1 LRFPAHI
8 ERTLVSHPIGSSMTT
23 ALIPGL
29 GGATKAQGPAITD
42 FYLDNGLHV
51 VVIPDRRA
59 PVVTHMVWY
68 KVGGAD
74 EPKGKSGI
82 AHFLEHLMFKG
93 TEKNPGGFSKQVAEL
108 GGQENA
114 FTSNDY
120 TAYYQRVAKEHLGAM
135 MAFEADRMTG
145 LALTDEVVD
154 PERNVVLEERKMRVD
169 NDPGSQL
176 SEEIASTLFTHHPY
190 GTPIIGWENEI
201 EGLTRQDA
209 IDFHGRFYTPNNAS
223 LIVAGDVDV
232 ENVRGLAQ
240 GTYGQ
245 VARRAEP
252 PPRLRPQEP
261 RQRADRRVSLV
272 DKRVEQ
278 PIYQRHWRAPS
289 YARAANGEGEVLDL
303 LSQILGGGQTSR
315 LYRSLVVNEKVAS
328 AAGAFYDGSAVD
340 ETRFVVWAIPMPE
353 VSFDALETAI
363 DAEIA
368 RIIAEGVTEA
378 ELERAKTRLVAEAIY
393 AQDNQSTMARHYG
406 ATLSVGGKVDDLRLW
421 PQRIAAVAAE
431 RLPEVGRT
439 VLAEA
444 KSVVGLLEGEA

>member
-1 LRFPAHI
+1 
-8 ERTLVSHPIGSSMTT
+8 MTI

-29 GGATKAQGPAITD
+29 GGASNAQGPAITN
-42 FYLDNGLHV
+42 FHLDNGLEV

-93 TEKNPGGFSKQVAEL
+93 TDKNPGGFSKQVAEL

-114 FTSNDY
+114 FTSYDY
-120 TAYYQRVAKEHLGAM
+120 TAYFQRVAKEHLGTM
-135 MAFEADRMTG
+135 MGFEADRMTG

-169 NDPGSQL
+169 NDPNSQL
-176 SEEIASTLFTHHPY
+176 AEEIASTLFTHHPY
-190 GTPIIGWENEI
+190 GTPIIGWEDEI

-209 IDFHGRFYTPNNAS
+209 IDFHSRFYTPNNAT
-223 LIVAGDVDV
+223 LVVAGDVTA
-232 ENVRGLAQ
+232 ENVKELAQ
-240 GTYGQ
+240 ATYGQ

-261 RQRADRRVSLV
+261 RQRADRRVTLA
-272 DKRVEQ
+272 DRRVEQ

-289 YARAANGEGEVLDL
+289 YIRAEHGEGEVLDL

-315 LYRSLVVNEKVAS
+315 LYRALVVDKKIAS
-328 AAGAFYDGSAVD
+328 AAGAFYGGSAVD
-340 ETRFVVWAIPMPE
+340 ETRFGVWAIPMPD
-353 VSFDALETAI
+353 VSFAALEAAV
-363 DAEIA
+363 DEEIA
-368 RIIAEGVTEA
+368 RFASEGVGDD
-378 ELERAKTRLVAEAIY
+378 ELDRAKTRLVADAIY
-393 AQDNQSTMARHYG
+393 AQDNQSTLARYYG
-406 ATLSVGGKVDDLRLW
+406 AMLSVGGKVEDLQLW
-421 PQRIAAVAAE
+421 PQRIAAVPAS
-431 RLPEVGRT
+431 RLPDVARA
-439 VLAEA
+439 VLVDG
-444 KSVVGLLEGEA
+444 KSVVGLLQGQA

>member
-1 LRFPAHI
+1 M
-8 ERTLVSHPIGSSMTT
+8 TL

-29 GGATKAQGPAITD
+29 GGASHAQGPAITD
-42 FYLDNGLHV
+42 FTLPNGLHV

-114 FTSNDY
+114 FTSYDY
-120 TAYYQRVAKEHLGAM
+120 TAYFQRVAKEHLGTM

-145 LALTDEVVD
+145 LALTDEVVN

-169 NDPGSQL
+169 NDPNSQL
-176 SEEIASTLFTHHPY
+176 AEEIASTLFTHHPY

-201 EGLTRQDA
+201 EGLSRQDA
-209 IDFHGRFYTPNNAS
+209 IDFHSRFYTPNNAS
-223 LIVAGDVDV
+223 LIVAGDVTA
-232 ENVRGLAQ
+232 EEVRELAE
-240 GTYGQ
+240 THYGP
-245 VARRAEP
+245 VARRADP

-261 RQRADRRVSLV
+261 RQRADRRVRLA

-289 YARAANGEGEVLDL
+289 YIQAHNGEGEALDL

-315 LYRSLVVNEKVAS
+315 LYRALVVDKKLAS
-328 AAGAFYDGSAVD
+328 AAGAFYGGSAVD
-340 ETRFVVWAIPMPE
+340 ETRFGVWAIPMPG
-353 VSFDALETAI
+353 VSFEALEAAV
-363 DAEIA
+363 DEEIR
-368 RIIAEGVTEA
+368 RIVAEGVSEA
-378 ELERAKTRLVAEAIY
+378 ELERAKTRLVADAIY
-393 AQDNQSTMARHYG
+393 AQDNQSTLARYYG
-406 ATLSVGGKVDDLRLW
+406 ATLSVGGKVEDLQLW
-421 PQRIAAVAAE
+421 PQRIAAVPSG
-431 RLPEVGRT
+431 RLPEMGRA
-439 VLAEA
+439 VLLEG
-444 KSVVGLLEGEA
+444 KSVVGLLEGQA

>member
-1 LRFPAHI
+1 
-8 ERTLVSHPIGSSMTT
+8 MTI

-29 GGATKAQGPAITD
+29 GGASNAQGPAITD

-59 PVVTHMVWY
+59 PVATHMVWY

-114 FTSNDY
+114 FTSYDY
-120 TAYYQRVAKEHLGAM
+120 TAYFQRVAKEHLGAM

-145 LALTDEVVD
+145 LALTDEVVN

-176 SEEIASTLFTHHPY
+176 AEEIASTLFTHHPY
-190 GTPIIGWENEI
+190 GTPIIGWEDEI

-209 IDFHGRFYTPNNAS
+209 IEFHSRFYTPNNAT
-223 LIVAGDVDV
+223 LIVAGDVTAD
-232 ENVRGLAQ
+232 EVRALAE
-240 GTYGQ
+240 GSYGQ

-261 RQRADRRVSLV
+261 RQRADRRVTLA

-289 YARAANGEGEVLDL
+289 YIRATDGEGEVLDL

-315 LYRSLVVNEKVAS
+315 LYRTLVVDKKVAS
-328 AAGAFYDGSAVD
+328 AAGAFYGGSAVD
-340 ETRFVVWAIPMPE
+340 ETRFGVWAIPMPE
-353 VSFDALETAI
+353 VSFEALEAAI
-363 DAEIA
+363 DEEVT
-368 RIIAEGVTEA
+368 RIITEGVTDA
-378 ELERAKTRLVAEAIY
+378 ELERAKTRLVADAIY
-393 AQDNQSTMARHYG
+393 AQDNQTTLARYYG
-406 ATLSVGGKVDDLRLW
+406 AMLSVGGKVEDLQLW
-421 PQRIAAVAAE
+421 PQRIASVAAE

-439 VLAEA
+439 VLAEG
-444 KSVVGLLEGEA
+444 KSVVGLLEGQA